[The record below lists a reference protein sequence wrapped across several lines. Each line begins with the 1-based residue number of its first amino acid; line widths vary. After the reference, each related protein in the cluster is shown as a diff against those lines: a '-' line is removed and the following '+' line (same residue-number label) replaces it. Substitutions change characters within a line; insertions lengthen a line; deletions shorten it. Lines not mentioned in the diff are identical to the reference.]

1 MCSSLYSYN
10 TKKWSHFHEIPGIL
24 DKCHFLSLQCPRVS
38 PKEIMRSGTAGQVIE
53 SNAMITVFRN
63 IGKSVT
69 PDSIAK
75 QRILNLLLYRFLDG
89 QKELHIHRFF
99 KRGCAHEYD
108 SMTLRAFR
116 TVDGTLC
123 RRHCR
128 KRLAFRWV
136 TKSLTISKE
145 VCLLSR
151 KRHKSSGKDL
161 YQIRPSHLY
170 RFNRLL

>member
-24 DKCHFLSLQCPRVS
+24 DKCHFLWLTIILFYIIVRVS

-75 QRILNLLLYRFLDG
+75 QR
-89 QKELHIHRFF
+89 
-99 KRGCAHEYD
+99 
-108 SMTLRAFR
+108 
-116 TVDGTLC
+116 
-123 RRHCR
+123 
-128 KRLAFRWV
+128 
-136 TKSLTISKE
+136 
-145 VCLLSR
+145 
-151 KRHKSSGKDL
+151 
-161 YQIRPSHLY
+161 
-170 RFNRLL
+170 

>member
-38 PKEIMRSGTAGQVIE
+38 PKEIMRWGTAGQVIE

-75 QRILNLLLYRFLDG
+75 QRILNLLLYRMDRRSCTFIGSL
-89 QKELHIHRFF
+89 KEVVHMN
-99 KRGCAHEYD
+99 
-108 SMTLRAFR
+108 MTLWLSSFR

-123 RRHCR
+123 RRHCHF
-128 KRLAFRWV
+128 LAFRWV

-151 KRHKSSGKDL
+151 KRHKSS
-161 YQIRPSHLY
+161 
-170 RFNRLL
+170 